1 MMQNSNY
8 NKNLKPF
15 SEGLRNNSTFGEVIL
30 WSKVLKT
37 KKMMNYQFNRQFSM
51 KIDNLNI
58 IVDFICR
65 KLKLVIE
72 IDGFSHNF
80 KYEEDKLRD
89 EKLSK
94 YGYVVL
100 RIAEKDVKYN
110 LDNVVRL
117 IENAISEIENQS
129 CQSP

>member
-1 MMQNSNY
+1 MQNSNY
-8 NKNLKPF
+8 NKNLKPL
-15 SEGLRNNSTFGEVIL
+15 SEELRNNSTFGEVIL

-51 KIDNLNI
+51 KIDDLNI
-58 IVDFICR
+58 IVDFVCR

-80 KYEEDKLRD
+80 KYEEDKIRD

-100 RIAEKDVKYN
+100 RIAEKDVKYD